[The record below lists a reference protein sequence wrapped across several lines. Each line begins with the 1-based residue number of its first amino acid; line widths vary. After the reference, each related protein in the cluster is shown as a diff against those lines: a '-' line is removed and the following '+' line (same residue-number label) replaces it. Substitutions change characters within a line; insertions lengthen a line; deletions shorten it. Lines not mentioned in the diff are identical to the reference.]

1 MTTENHN
8 NRNEI
13 SATNAARPLLTL
25 SLKPQELDRHRAE
38 IGVEVEASLNN
49 GGYWSEP
56 SSQLVK
62 MKMLM
67 KWMDALQNYSI
78 DEIEAAFSQH
88 VMKDPKRKPN
98 EGIIYNI
105 IIANRQRVV
114 ASQPTTPE
122 PEPERIQAT
131 MEQRQAIMDEVN
143 FSGDVKVRKF
153 TEKPEERE

>member
-1 MTTENHN
+1 MAT
-8 NRNEI
+8 EI
-13 SATNAARPLLTL
+13 SATNGAKPLLTL
-25 SLKPQELDRHRAE
+25 SLKPQELDRHRAA

-49 GGYWSEP
+49 GGYWIEP

-105 IIANRQRVV
+105 IIANRQRAV
-114 ASQPTTPE
+114 ASQPKEPDTYVPVEDKITPE
-122 PEPERIQAT
+122 AHARLMKEFGSIT
-131 MEQRQAIMDEVN
+131 
-143 FSGDVKVRKF
+143 GKVKSF
-153 TEKPEERE
+153 NSKPEEKK